1 MSLGKFKNQCRSQV
15 WTFQMWG
22 VLNESGK
29 IDKSE
34 MTVGPR
40 IEDRKVQK
48 YVGPRFENF
57 REHGGFLLGELKT
70 QYV

>member
-1 MSLGKFKNQCRSQV
+1 
-15 WTFQMWG
+15 MWG

-48 YVGPRFENF
+48 YVGPRFEPECDIRENF
-57 REHGGFLLGELKT
+57 DTNDCANIFVSTKLHE
-70 QYV
+70 